1 MKVYLNFVLELVN
14 NDDSI
19 IKKYYHLKDVKQSI
33 TQKKPTSPKHM
44 HADFKQIKPVRK
56 QSCKQVSLKNSIIL
70 MFSFKN
76 EKIMLMTVIECFSRL

>member
-14 NDDSI
+14 NDNSI

-33 TQKKPTSPKHM
+33 TQKTTSPKHM